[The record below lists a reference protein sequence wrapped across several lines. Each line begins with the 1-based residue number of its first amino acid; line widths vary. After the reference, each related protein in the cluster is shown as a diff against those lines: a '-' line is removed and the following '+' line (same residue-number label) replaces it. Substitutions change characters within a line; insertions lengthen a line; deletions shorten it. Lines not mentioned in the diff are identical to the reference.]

1 MTEAGGIGRS
11 DELVRTAALATRLGR
26 KPSVGIV
33 SMSPIADDPRVRR
46 QGDAFHAAG
55 WEVKAFGLPGR
66 VAQAPAW
73 PIGTPE
79 DAAALPDRP
88 VMPATDYEIPL
99 LRRLPVQFLKLAQRH
114 QERRQNYQRAYE
126 LRLLEVYIDPGLA
139 ERIYWTLNGTFWDI
153 LALARRFPA
162 DLWLANDWTALPIAA
177 RIAGEQGVPYVYDT
191 HEFAAEEFNE
201 RRSWRYVQR
210 PVRVETERKFIRGA
224 AVVST
229 VSSGIAQRLQTIH
242 GLNVRP
248 LTIRSTPDYQEMP
261 FRPTGERIRVLYHGA
276 VWEHRGLEECI
287 RSVARWRPEFDF
299 TIRGPVGD
307 EYRATLE
314 AEIDAAGVRGRVHI
328 VPPVPMIDL
337 VREASAFDIGLFAL
351 PGHSAHNEYALPN
364 KFFEYTMAGLAL
376 CMSDL
381 PEMTAL
387 IRQYGHGVVFPGTDK
402 IAIATAINALDAE
415 VIDGLKQRSLAA
427 ARELSWERE
436 SRSMMDAY
444 LDVLDARG

>member
-1 MTEAGGIGRS
+1 MTSAAEPDALARS
-11 DELVRTAALATRLGR
+11 AALAARLGR
-26 KPSVGIV
+26 KPAVGII

-55 WEVKAFGLPGR
+55 WNVQAFGLSGR
-66 VAQAPAW
+66 VARAPEW

-79 DAAALPDRP
+79 DAAALSQEPAMP
-88 VMPATDYEIPL
+88 VTQYDIPR
-99 LRRLPVQFLKLAQRH
+99 LRRLPVGLLKLAQRH
-114 QERRQNYQRAYE
+114 QERRQNYQLAYE
-126 LRLLEVYIDPGLA
+126 LRLLEVYVDPGLA

-153 LALARRFPA
+153 LALGRRFSA
-162 DLWLANDWTALPIAA
+162 DLWLANDWTALPIVA

-210 PVRVETERKFIRGA
+210 PIRVETERKFIRQA

-229 VSSGIAQRLQTIH
+229 VSSGIAKRLQAIH
-242 GLNVRP
+242 GLGATP
-248 LTIRSTPDYQEMP
+248 LTICSTPAYQEMP
-261 FRPTGERIRVLYHGA
+261 FHPTGGRIHVLYHGA

-287 RSVARWRPEFDF
+287 RSVASWRPEFDF

-307 EYRATLE
+307 DYRARLE
-314 AEIDAAGVRGRVHI
+314 VEIDAAGVRGRVHI
-328 VPPVPMIDL
+328 VPPVAMIDL
-337 VREASAFDIGLFAL
+337 VREAGAFDVGLFAL

-376 CMSDL
+376 CISDL

-387 IRQYGHGVVFPGTDK
+387 IRKHGHGIVFSGMEPQ
-402 IAIATAINALDAE
+402 AIAAAVNGLDRDAIDRF
-415 VIDGLKQRSLAA
+415 KQRSLAA
-427 ARELSWERE
+427 ARELCWERE
-436 SRSMMDAY
+436 SASMLAAY
-444 LDVLDARG
+444 LDVLEARG